1 MCVPMISGSGVD
13 PEDWERSS
21 QRLIGWCLSA
31 QVSDRLHNAD
41 LKLSLQSG
49 IAACQVN
56 FVGTLGTPF
65 DWCLFDKAR
74 DEAHEK
80 ETRIAACGTNP
91 GANFVVNF
99 VVNLVVSF
107 VALMNESETRSPDLP
122 VAKRN
127 GDTSNG
133 PLSSA
138 ATWRRF
144 GQPAARRRLDRFHL
158 PAYVHLLF
166 EIRNIRSIIRLAFSS
181 QNTR

>member
-1 MCVPMISGSGVD
+1 MESMSSEFFGTSG
-13 PEDWERSS
+13 
-21 QRLIGWCLSA
+21 
-31 QVSDRLHNAD
+31 
-41 LKLSLQSG
+41 K
-49 IAACQVN
+49 
-56 FVGTLGTPF
+56 PF

-80 ETRIAACGTNP
+80 ETRIAACGINP
-91 GANFVVNF
+91 GANF

-122 VAKRN
+122 VAFRN
-127 GDTSNG
+127 DDASNG

-158 PAYVHLLF
+158 PA
-166 EIRNIRSIIRLAFSS
+166 S
-181 QNTR
+181 